1 MPSKKDAC
9 TKLGRQRSDRK
20 VRQKLDIAWYGGLE
34 GEPVAR
40 STVQNDALFASK
52 TCFKDLLKK
61 KKESETKCRR
71 SLEDPQRKNTVNLDA
86 DNVCNT

>member
-1 MPSKKDAC
+1 MGA
-9 TKLGRQRSDRK
+9 
-20 VRQKLDIAWYGGLE
+20 
-34 GEPVAR
+34 PVAR

-71 SLEDPQRKNTVNLDA
+71 RPEDPLRKNTVNLDA

>member
-1 MPSKKDAC
+1 MCHRSEDKAPQTTVEKKYAKTTAKGVQELPASSRFLKGDFLPSKKDAC

-40 STVQNDALFASK
+40 STVQNEAL
-52 TCFKDLLKK
+52 
-61 KKESETKCRR
+61 
-71 SLEDPQRKNTVNLDA
+71 
-86 DNVCNT
+86 